1 MVTVFSKLSLMHLFP
16 TESYDG
22 ERTRA
27 AMSELQATVEFSV
40 ELYKFFN
47 VDLFQRGL
55 NGSVTRFWL
64 REKADLCS
72 HRDSSSGQQ
81 SRLGFLDT

>member
-47 VDLFQRGL
+47 VDLFQRGFSDPL
-55 NGSVTRFWL
+55 KKNCRPSAPKVI
-64 REKADLCS
+64 DQM
-72 HRDSSSGQQ
+72 SG
-81 SRLGFLDT
+81 